1 MKGSKMSTAL
11 PDQLAILNVSREQ
24 EDKLFKHL
32 AKEKFTFT
40 VINSTGGIFQEPEVC
55 LLIGF
60 QSERLPI
67 LLEVV
72 RKNCRPYREYISARG
87 FVQGEMAGPPMVEA
101 EMGGARLFLMNVELF
116 EQF

>member
-1 MKGSKMSTAL
+1 MNPAF
-11 PDQLAILNVSREQ
+11 PDQLAILDVSGEQ
-24 EDKLFKHL
+24 EDKLFKNL

-40 VINSTGGIFQEPEVC
+40 VINSTGGMIQETEVC

-60 QSERLPI
+60 QSERLPM

-72 RKNCRPYREYISARG
+72 RKNCRPYRKYISARG
-87 FVQGEMAGPPMVEA
+87 FMQGEMAGPPMVEV
-101 EMGGARLFLMNVELF
+101 ELGGAQLFLMNVELF